1 MLFGYA
7 RISTNDQ
14 NLDLQIKALIDFGV
28 TDKNIVTDIVSGSA
42 SERNK
47 LDNLI
52 ERLRKGDTLVV
63 WKLDRLARSVI
74 HFSKTMNAFN
84 EKGIFFK
91 SITEPFIDTTENSPH
106 SKFIINMFA
115 ILAELE
121 RDIIVERTK
130 AGLESARRRGKIIG
144 RPEGLNDE
152 AKRKMELCAYYFNE
166 GKLTVKEI
174 CKVAD
179 VSRATYYKYLR
190 LKGLN
195 DKLRPYT
202 K

>member
-28 TDKNIVTDIVSGSA
+28 NEKNIITDIVSGAA
-42 SERNK
+42 SDRSK
-47 LDNLI
+47 LDRLI
-52 ERLRKGDTLVV
+52 EKLRKGDTLVV

-74 HFSKTMNAFN
+74 HFSKVMNDFN
-84 EKGIFFK
+84 ENGIFFK
-91 SITEPFIDTTENSPH
+91 SITEPFIDTTESSPH

-144 RPEGLNDE
+144 RPNGLNDQ

-174 CKVAD
+174 CNVVD

-195 DKLRPYT
+195 EKLRPYT